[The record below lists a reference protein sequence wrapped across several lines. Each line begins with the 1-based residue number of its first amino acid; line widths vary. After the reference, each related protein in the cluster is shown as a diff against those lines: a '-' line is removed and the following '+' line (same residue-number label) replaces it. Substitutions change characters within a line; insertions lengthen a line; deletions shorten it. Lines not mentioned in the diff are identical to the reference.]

1 LAADKLCFG
10 GSFNPIHFGH
20 LRCAKAAALL
30 GGYSQIV
37 LIPSPNPR
45 LKPAGYSL
53 ASPGQ
58 RLQMCRLAVEQDS
71 LFQVDPIEIDRA
83 GVTRTIDTV
92 LALKA
97 RGWPVVNWLIGADQV
112 RNLPNWIEAER
123 LIDEANFVVM
133 ARPGQTFD
141 WASLPAPFRKLE
153 SKIIPTPLIDLSAT
167 EIRAR
172 VEAGLPIEHMTPPAV
187 VDYILQHNL
196 YR

>member
-1 LAADKLCFG
+1 
-10 GSFNPIHFGH
+10 
-20 LRCAKAAALL
+20 
-30 GGYSQIV
+30 
-37 LIPSPNPR
+37 
-45 LKPAGYSL
+45 
-53 ASPGQ
+53 
-58 RLQMCRLAVEQDS
+58 MCRLAVEQDS